1 MTQSFS
7 QELSASVLAEL
18 VAGGVTNFYLA
29 PGARSQSL
37 AIAAG
42 QLAQA
47 HEINL
52 TVLIDERS
60 MGFVALGRAL
70 ATGTPSV
77 LIVTSG
83 TAVANL
89 HPAVLEAHQSGVP
102 LILLTA
108 DRPSRLRGTG
118 ANQTTNQV
126 GLFADALRAC
136 IDIPA
141 PTKHHVPNVSE
152 LMRELVAATLGAS
165 HEAAIA
171 GPVQLN
177 LQFDEPL
184 SGAEPTAVSV
194 LRSISRRALPIPKRH
209 NHSLEISV
217 GDGSVVVAGAGA
229 GVQAQEFAQSAKLP
243 LFAEPSSGARFG
255 ENVIVNYQDL
265 LQTDLFDRVN
275 KVIVF
280 GKPTLSRPI
289 MRLIKNTEVWVVKDK
304 SHGHFNAGLN
314 AMGFS
319 DSATPKGEASTDWL
333 ESFSQVDS
341 PATGIRAEIAKTL
354 WDETKKDEQL
364 LFAASE
370 LIRQADKSVPAK
382 NIKTFSNR
390 GLSGIDGTI
399 STGLG
404 LAQAGFKTRVLL
416 GDLALLHDVGGL
428 NLSGFQNLNLQ
439 LIVGNDN
446 GGEIFS
452 KLEMANLIEVEQFDL
467 LFRTPQ
473 RVDFV
478 ALAAAYGWQYFKISK
493 AQDLKSLL
501 SLDGFVLIEVLL

>member
-1 MTQSFS
+1 MTQSFA

-52 TVLIDERS
+52 TVVLDERS

-89 HPAVLEAHQSGVP
+89 HPAVLEAHHSGVP

-108 DRPSRLRGTG
+108 DRPSKLRGTG

-126 GLFADALRAC
+126 GIFADALRAC

-152 LMRELVAATLGAS
+152 LMRELLASSLGATF
-165 HEAAIA
+165 EAAIA

-177 LQFDEPL
+177 LQFEEPL
-184 SGAEPTAVSV
+184 SAVEPTSV
-194 LRSISRRALPIPKRH
+194 RVLKSILRRPLPIPKRH
-209 NHSLEISV
+209 DNVLA
-217 GDGSVVVAGAGA
+217 VVVGEGTVVIAGAGA
-229 GVQAQEFAQSAKLP
+229 GVRAKEFAEAAKLP
-243 LFAEPSSGARFG
+243 LFAEPTSKARFG

-265 LQTDLFDRVN
+265 LATELFDRVD
-275 KVIVF
+275 KAIVF

-289 MRLIKNTEVWVVKDK
+289 LRLIKNTEVYVVKDE

-314 AMGFS
+314 AVGFS
-319 DSATPKGEASTDWL
+319 DSVEPMGEAPDDWL
-333 ESFSQVDS
+333 ALWRYSDE
-341 PATGIRAEIAKTL
+341 PATGMRAQIAKML
-354 WDETKKDEQL
+354 WDETGQQEQL

-370 LIRQADKSVPAK
+370 LIRQADKAVPGKDIRA
-382 NIKTFSNR
+382 FSNR

-446 GGEIFS
+446 GGEVFS
-452 KLEMANLIEVEQFDL
+452 KLEMANLIEPDQFDL

-473 RVDFV
+473 RVDFGS
-478 ALAAAYGWQYFKISK
+478 LAAAYGWQYFKIST
-493 AQDLKSLL
+493 AQDLKPLL
-501 SLDGFVLIEVLL
+501 ALDGFVLVEVLL